1 MEYEELVALC
11 GRLSYR
17 DKFRLAQLL
26 IQVARKEEER
36 KNPDNRE
43 FIQSNLDE
51 IEYVAERLLKSKPRK
66 KAKLLNFIGAIFQFK
81 GGISDNDKERIVN
94 QLQSKKKAK
103 HRQEWSSYIPD

>member
-11 GRLSYR
+11 GKLSYR

-26 IQVARKEEER
+26 IQVARKEEEQE
-36 KNPDNRE
+36 NPDNRG
-43 FIQSNLDE
+43 FTKTNSYE

-81 GGISDNDKERIVN
+81 GGISDNDKEAIVT
-94 QLQSKKKAK
+94 QLESKKLISVDKNG
-103 HRQEWSSYIPD
+103 RVTYLD